1 VTDVSATDV
10 SAPSPFTETTATARY
25 KAFDELVATGP
36 VQRVTLFTG
45 VTVWLITGHAEVRQ
59 VLSSPNVVKSYT
71 AGPHSD
77 HVPEWLVAAMNQ
89 HVLSANPPDHTRLRR
104 MVNAV
109 FTRRR
114 VEALEP
120 RIAEISAGLLDQMA
134 AADGPVDLVAGY
146 SYPLPIT
153 VISELVGVPGLQRDR
168 FRELSTV
175 VSSGPLYTPEHY
187 IAAAT
192 DMVEL
197 IRSMIEEKRAAPGTD
212 LLSDLIAV
220 RDGGDQLSDD
230 ELSSMVFLLLV
241 AGHETTVNLITNAA
255 YALLTDPDQAAKL
268 RTDRSLIPGAVEEML
283 RYDSPVMVSIPAA
296 TNAPVQVGD
305 VIIPPSQ
312 VVVPVLSAANRDS
325 VRFDAPDKV
334 DVTRKD
340 NAHMAFGHGIHHCL
354 GAPLARLE
362 GRIAIT
368 HLLDRFPDLRLAE
381 PGTEPGRYPSLLM
394 NGMSQLP
401 VFVY

>member
-1 VTDVSATDV
+1 MTEV

-71 AGPHSD
+71 AAPHSD

-120 RIAEISAGLLDQMA
+120 RIAEISAGLLDKMA
-134 AADGPVDLVAGY
+134 AGDGPVDLVAGY

-175 VSSGPLYTPEHY
+175 VSSGPLYTPEQY

-197 IRSMIEEKRAAPGTD
+197 IRSMIEEKRAVPGTD

-241 AGHETTVNLITNAA
+241 AGHETTVNLITNSA

-268 RTDRSLIPGAVEEML
+268 RAAGPAGRPDRDHSSAGPIPGASAG
-283 RYDSPVMVSIPAA
+283 RSGHRTRPVSEPADERNVA
-296 TNAPVQVGD
+296 T
-305 VIIPPSQ
+305 
-312 VVVPVLSAANRDS
+312 
-325 VRFDAPDKV
+325 
-334 DVTRKD
+334 
-340 NAHMAFGHGIHHCL
+340 
-354 GAPLARLE
+354 
-362 GRIAIT
+362 
-368 HLLDRFPDLRLAE
+368 
-381 PGTEPGRYPSLLM
+381 PG
-394 NGMSQLP
+394 
-401 VFVY
+401 FC

>member
-1 VTDVSATDV
+1 VTDPA
-10 SAPSPFTETTATARY
+10 APSPFTETTATARY
-25 KAFDELVATGP
+25 KAFDELLATGP
-36 VQRVTLFTG
+36 VQLVTLFTG
-45 VTVWLITGHAEVRQ
+45 IPVWLVTGYAEARQ

-71 AGPHSD
+71 DGPHAE
-77 HVPEWLVAAMNQ
+77 HVPAELVAAMNQ
-89 HVLSANPPDHTRLRR
+89 HVLSSNPPDHTRLRR
-104 MVNAV
+104 MINAV

-120 RIAEISAGLLDQMA
+120 RISQISAGLLDEMGK
-134 AADGPVDLVAGY
+134 ADGPADLVAGY

-153 VISELVGVPGLQRDR
+153 VISELVGVPGLRRDT
-168 FRELSTV
+168 FRELSKVLT
-175 VSSGPLYTPEHY
+175 SAPLYSPEQY
-187 IAAAT
+187 TDSAT
-192 DMVEL
+192 EMVAL
-197 IRSMIEEKRAAPGTD
+197 VRALIEEKRSAPGTD

-241 AGHETTVNLITNAA
+241 AGHETTVNLISNSA
-255 YALLTDPDQAAKL
+255 YALLTHPDQAAKL
-268 RTDRSLIPGAVEEML
+268 RADRSLIPGAVEEML
-283 RYDSPVMVSIPAA
+283 RYDSPVMVPIPAT

-305 VIIPPSQ
+305 VTIPAGQ
-312 VVVPVLSAANRDS
+312 VVLPVLSAANRDS
-325 VRFDAPDKV
+325 VRFEGPGKL

-368 HLLDRFPDLRLAE
+368 HLLDRFPDLRLAD
-381 PGTEPGRYPSLLM
+381 PVAEPGRYPSLLM
-394 NGMSQLP
+394 NGMPHLP
-401 VFVY
+401 VFVH